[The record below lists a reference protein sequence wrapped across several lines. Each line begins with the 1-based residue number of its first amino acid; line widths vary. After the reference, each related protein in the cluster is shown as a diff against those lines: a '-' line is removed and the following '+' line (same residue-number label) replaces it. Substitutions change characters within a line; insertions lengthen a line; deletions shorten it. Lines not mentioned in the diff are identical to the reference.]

1 MKTSYAPAGDYPR
14 KGFLEEKTYAETW
27 THTAEARDAHNDT
40 PPGCEV
46 SMLVASIIS
55 HSLPVDEDCP
65 VTERD
70 VLVCSS
76 IACWLG
82 TNVGGALLHEVQQ
95 DKGGHFEHDRAVSA
109 WARANRRTTG
119 SNGGWRVLE
128 HIMRGALPL
137 TLRDYDVA
145 EAFVVWLST
154 EDGAQFVRTAKAA
167 IVTAKSR
174 AYDSMRIAGRLGE
187 HGHFQERVGE
197 WMKACF
203 TPEICADTVER
214 NHRFL
219 EESLELVQ
227 SLGCT
232 KEDALML
239 VDYVFG
245 RPVGEPTQEAGG
257 VMVTLAALCLAAKL
271 NMDSAGETELGRI
284 WLKIEQIRAKQASRP
299 KSSPLPA

>member
-1 MKTSYAPAGDYPR
+1 MKTKYSPAGDYPR
-14 KGFLEEKTYAETW
+14 KGFLEEAMYAETW
-27 THTAEARDAHNDT
+27 KHTAEARDARGDI

-82 TNVGGALLHEVQQ
+82 TNVGGALLHELQQ
-95 DKGGHFEHDRAVSA
+95 ERGGHFEHDRAVSA

-119 SNGGWRVLE
+119 SNGGWRLLE
-128 HIMRGALPL
+128 HIMREALPL

-145 EAFVVWLST
+145 EAFVVWAST
-154 EDGAQFVRTAKAA
+154 EDGEQFVRTAKAA
-167 IVTAKSR
+167 ILSAKSR
-174 AYDSMRIAGRLGE
+174 GYDSMRIAGKIRE
-187 HGHFQERVGE
+187 HAPFQERVGE
-197 WMKACF
+197 WMQACF

-219 EESLELVQ
+219 EESLELV
-227 SLGCT
+227 
-232 KEDALML
+232 
-239 VDYVFG
+239 
-245 RPVGEPTQEAGG
+245 
-257 VMVTLAALCLAAKL
+257 
-271 NMDSAGETELGRI
+271 
-284 WLKIEQIRAKQASRP
+284 
-299 KSSPLPA
+299 